1 LTARHAAR
9 NEIISRS
16 DWVEMATNHLE
27 KLVENTVSQVLERH
41 VAKAKEELV
50 QRVLKE
56 VQAEMPASAPS
67 GAGIASLLQD
77 IQTIHA
83 GKTQK
88 EVLRAL
94 LDATVQYSGRSVLF
108 VVKSGAATGWQ
119 ARGFEQSDAI
129 KDFPLDLY
137 SGAASHVMATH
148 ASVRAA
154 LSEMDGQFT
163 EQFGTPAEDKF
174 VLAPLHLKEK
184 VAAIV
189 YADGGPDTGKLNSDA
204 VELLVAATSA
214 WLEVAALR
222 KQAAKEES
230 ESAPADRGEAAP
242 SAHSAPSYNDPFA
255 GHMPH
260 HASPPVHAE
269 TVEPEPT
276 EPEMAP
282 AAAVASASAAAAP
295 AMAVDP
301 LAQLSPEDAE
311 IHRKARRFARLLM
324 DEVKLYN
331 QAKVSEG
338 RKNKD
343 LYDRLRDDIEKS
355 KAAYQKRYG
364 QTAAASVDYFTQ
376 ELVASLAGDDPSVL
390 GPNFRA

>member
-1 LTARHAAR
+1 
-9 NEIISRS
+9 
-16 DWVEMATNHLE
+16 MGNHLE
-27 KLVENTVSQVLERH
+27 KLVENTVSQVLDRH
-41 VAKAKEELV
+41 VAQAKQELV
-50 QRVLKE
+50 QRVLEE
-56 VQAEMPASAPS
+56 VQAEMPAGAASGSA
-67 GAGIASLLQD
+67 AVASLLQD

-94 LDATVQYSGRSVLF
+94 LDATVQYCGRSALF

-119 ARGFEQSDAI
+119 ARGFEQGEAL

-137 SGAASHVMATH
+137 TGAASHVMATH
-148 ASVRAA
+148 ASVRGA
-154 LSEMDGQFT
+154 LSEMDGHFIG
-163 EQFGTPAEDKF
+163 QFGSPAEDKF
-174 VLAPLHLKEK
+174 VLSPLHLKEK
-184 VAAIV
+184 IAAIV
-189 YADGGPDTGKLNSDA
+189 YSDGGPEAGKLNSDA
-204 VELLVAATSA
+204 IELLVAATSA

-222 KQAAKEES
+222 KQAAKEEG
-230 ESAPADRGEAAP
+230 ESAPAEQSETAP
-242 SAHSAPSYNDPFA
+242 SAPAAPTYNDPFA
-255 GHMPH
+255 GHLPH
-260 HASPPVHAE
+260 HASPVVQAEPVETAPAE
-269 TVEPEPT
+269 VQT
-276 EPEMAP
+276 PEMAP
-282 AAAVASASAAAAP
+282 LTAAASASAAAAP

-311 IHRKARRFARLLM
+311 THRKARRFARLLM

-364 QTAAASVDYFTQ
+364 QTAAANVDYFTEQ
-376 ELVASLAGDDPSVL
+376 LIASLAGDDPSVL
-390 GPNFRA
+390 GPNFHP

>member
-1 LTARHAAR
+1 
-9 NEIISRS
+9 
-16 DWVEMATNHLE
+16 MGNHLE
-27 KLVENTVSQVLERH
+27 KLVENTVSQVLDRH
-41 VAKAKEELV
+41 VAQAKAELV
-50 QRVLKE
+50 QRVLEE
-56 VQAEMPASAPS
+56 VQAEMPASEASS
-67 GAGIASLLQD
+67 GAAVASLLQD

-94 LDATVQYSGRSVLF
+94 LDATIQYSGRSALF

-129 KDFPLDLY
+129 KDFPLDLFG
-137 SGAASHVMATH
+137 GAPSQLMARH
-148 ASVRAA
+148 AAIRAA
-154 LSEMDGQFT
+154 LAEMDAQFVG
-163 EQFGTPAEDKF
+163 QFGTPAEDKF

-184 VAAIV
+184 IAAIV
-189 YADGGPDTGKLNSDA
+189 YADGGAEAGKLNADA

-222 KQAAKEES
+222 KQAAKDEAENAPA
-230 ESAPADRGEAAP
+230 ESAEPAPAP
-242 SAHSAPSYNDPFA
+242 APQAGPSYNDPFA
-255 GHMPH
+255 GHVPH
-260 HASPPVHAE
+260 HASPAVPAE
-269 TVEPEPT
+269 SVEPAPS

-282 AAAVASASAAAAP
+282 VAAVASASAAAAP

-338 RKNKD
+338 RKHKD

-390 GPNFRA
+390 GPNFHP

>member
-1 LTARHAAR
+1 
-9 NEIISRS
+9 
-16 DWVEMATNHLE
+16 MATNHLE
-27 KLVENTVSQVLERH
+27 KLVENTVSQVLDRH
-41 VAKAKEELV
+41 VADAKRELV
-50 QRVLKE
+50 QRVLEE
-56 VQAEMPASAPS
+56 VRAEMPAETSS
-67 GAGIASLLQD
+67 GSPVASVLQD

-94 LDATVQYSGRSVLF
+94 LDATVQYCGRSALF
-108 VVKSGAATGWQ
+108 VVKSGAAMGWQ
-119 ARGFEQSDAI
+119 ARGFEQNEAI
-129 KDFPLDLY
+129 KDFPLDLF
-137 SGAASHVMATH
+137 SGASSHVMATH
-148 ASVRAA
+148 AAVRCA
-154 LSEMDGQFT
+154 LAEMDGQFIG
-163 EQFGTPAEDKF
+163 QFGSPAEDKF
-174 VLAPLHLKEK
+174 VLAPLRLKEK
-184 VAAIV
+184 VAAII
-189 YADGGPDTGKLNSDA
+189 YADGGPEAGKLNPDA

-222 KQAAKEES
+222 KQAAKEEG
-230 ESAPADRGEAAP
+230 ESAPAEHSEVPVQSTPPAP
-242 SAHSAPSYNDPFA
+242 AYNDPFA
-255 GHMPH
+255 GHVPH
-260 HASPPVHAE
+260 HASVPVHAE
-269 TVEPEPT
+269 PADTASVDVQAPEV
-276 EPEMAP
+276 AP
-282 AAAVASASAAAAP
+282 LTAAASASAAAAP

-311 IHRKARRFARLLM
+311 VHRKARRFARLLM

-338 RKNKD
+338 RKHKD

-390 GPNFRA
+390 GPNFHP